1 MIETERL
8 LLRPHIADDFEACR
22 AMWQD
27 PAVVK
32 HITGTPAT
40 EAEAWLRF
48 LAYFGRWAVGGYG
61 LFALIEKSSG
71 RFLGEAGFS
80 DFRRGLG
87 PDFDPFH
94 EAAWVLGGAAH
105 GKGYAREAMTAA
117 QNWLDEK
124 FSPAKSVCIINPKNS
139 PSIRLAERLGY
150 RAIRDAEYNMETVR
164 LFERSTGE

>member
-8 LLRPHIADDFEACR
+8 LLRPHVADDFEACR
-22 AMWQD
+22 AMWQN

-32 HITGTPAT
+32 YISGTPST

-48 LAYFGRWAVGGYG
+48 LGYFGRWQLMGYG

-71 RFLGEAGFS
+71 QFMGEVGFS

-94 EAAWVLGGAAH
+94 EAAWVLAAAGH
-105 GKGYAREAMTAA
+105 GKGYALEAMTAV
-117 QNWLDEK
+117 QDWLDER
-124 FSPAKSVCIINPKNS
+124 FSPAKTVCIISPENI
-139 PSIRLAERLGY
+139 PSIRLAEKLGFCSTGE
-150 RAIRDAEYNMETVR
+150 AEYNQKTVR
-164 LFERSTGE
+164 LFERPRPQ

>member
-8 LLRPHIADDFEACR
+8 LLRPHIANDFQDCR

-27 PAVVK
+27 PAVMK
-32 HITGTPAT
+32 YIGGIRAT

-48 LAYFGRWAVGGYG
+48 LGYFGRWQIMGYG

-71 RFLGEAGFS
+71 QFMGEVGFS

-94 EAAWVLGGAAH
+94 EAAWVLAAAGH
-105 GKGYAREAMTAA
+105 GKGYALEAMTAA
-117 QNWLDEK
+117 QEWLDAK
-124 FSPAKSVCIINPKNS
+124 FSPDKTVCIINPENA
-139 PSIRLAERLGY
+139 PSISLAKKLGF
-150 RAIRDAEYNMETVR
+150 RPTGEAVYNENTVR
-164 LFERSTGE
+164 LFERLRPE

>member
-32 HITGTPAT
+32 YISGTPST
-40 EAEAWLRF
+40 EGEAWLRF
-48 LAYFGRWAVGGYG
+48 LGYFGRWELMGYG
-61 LFALIEKSSG
+61 MFALIEKSSG
-71 RFLGEAGFS
+71 QFMGEVGFS

-94 EAAWVLGGAAH
+94 EGAWVLAAAGH
-105 GKGYAREAMTAA
+105 GKGYALEAMTAA
-117 QNWLDEK
+117 QEWLDQT
-124 FSPAKSVCIINPKNS
+124 FSPDKTVCIISPDNL
-139 PSIRLAERLGY
+139 PSIKLAEKLGFQAT
-150 RAIRDAEYNMETVR
+150 RTGVYNENTVQ
-164 LFERSTGE
+164 LFERPRPA

>member
-32 HITGTPAT
+32 YISGKPAT

-48 LAYFGRWAVGGYG
+48 LGYFGRWEIMGYG
-61 LFALIEKSSG
+61 LFALIEKSTG
-71 RFLGEAGFS
+71 QFMGEVGFS

-94 EAAWVLGGAAH
+94 EAAWVLAEAGH
-105 GKGYAREAMTAA
+105 GKGYAREAMKAA
-117 QNWLDEK
+117 QNWLDEI
-124 FSPAKSVCIINPKNS
+124 FSPDKTVCIISPENG
-139 PSIRLAERLGY
+139 PSIALAKKLGF
-150 RAIRDAEYNMETVR
+150 RATGEAAYNQNTVI
-164 LFERSTGE
+164 LFERLQPA